1 MQRLLTAIY
10 QKTEGE
16 VKQQYRVLN
25 FIELLA
31 FINLF
36 VFYSVYNVNVILG
49 ENPGWQL
56 SETFAVWQKLS
67 LWTLIVVCGMTFT
80 QTTHIVLKAF
90 AAIGVGIVCTV
101 VSALLVPGQM
111 IYFGF
116 FTFLGLAMLLVNS
129 LHWWLKKA
137 PGSCGW
143 LLSAIAYDLTRHLAD
158 GVIIWQGKVIGHV
171 PQALYSAATAWLGF
185 PVAELNAMEYVPFLP
200 NIFLFVC
207 GVYFFQFLTEH
218 EKGQRYLEK
227 LR

>member
-111 IYFGF
+111 MSF
-116 FTFLGLAMLLVNS
+116 
-129 LHWWLKKA
+129 K
-137 PGSCGW
+137 
-143 LLSAIAYDLTRHLAD
+143 
-158 GVIIWQGKVIGHV
+158 
-171 PQALYSAATAWLGF
+171 
-185 PVAELNAMEYVPFLP
+185 
-200 NIFLFVC
+200 
-207 GVYFFQFLTEH
+207 
-218 EKGQRYLEK
+218 
-227 LR
+227 